1 MFDRFSER
9 AGKILTSG
17 ARDIARE
24 FGTPV
29 VETEHV
35 LLAILRNEEC
45 IASKIL
51 RKLAKPE
58 KIEEEAAK
66 LKSQNPETGIEPEK
80 MSFSD
85 EVKDL
90 IVRSDEESARQ
101 GMEMIGSEHVLLA
114 MATQIPNGR
123 AFKILKQ
130 IGVNFGQI
138 SEALD
143 EMQPKA
149 PADPQQGGRKTI
161 QVNRTMGMVFFNSAL
176 TEKEIEIKLYTIMQI
191 KGVELAKAYREDPQ
205 AADLPP
211 LTPGSEGSWPTS

>member
-9 AGKILTSG
+9 AGKILTQG
-17 ARDIARE
+17 ARDVARE
-24 FGTPV
+24 FGTPI

-45 IASKIL
+45 VASKIL
-51 RKLAKPE
+51 RKLTKPE

-66 LKSQNPETGIEPEK
+66 LKPQNPETGIELDR

-85 EVKDL
+85 EAKDL
-90 IVRSDEESARQ
+90 IARSDDESARQ

-123 AFKILKQ
+123 AFKVLRQ
-130 IGVNFGQI
+130 SSVNFGQI
-138 SEALD
+138 SAVLD
-143 EMQPKA
+143 ELCPKKT
-149 PADPQQGGRKTI
+149 PDNKGTESGRGTI
-161 QVNRTMGMVFFNSAL
+161 QVNRTMGMVFFNPAL
-176 TEKEIEIKLYTIMQI
+176 SEKEIEIKLYTIMQI
-191 KGVELAKAYREDPQ
+191 KGVELAKVYREGPQ

-211 LTPGSEGSWPTS
+211 LTSELGEA